1 MLKSWKYMFAAAASA
16 VLLTG
21 CVSEQPSDI
30 SLDELEAR
38 VAQAM
43 DPAGDYRKANAYYQR
58 QNVVEECFWEDKHQL
73 VEVRFQR
80 PDKFKFSYF
89 EKNAP
94 ITEILSTDGKAWMIN
109 YKENTIN
116 EITGEAL
123 EKFKVMLSL
132 GHPDTDY
139 DKLFAKVDTVI
150 VRQSGTDY
158 YKLTCHPRLANA
170 NPIIIYIDKNEYL
183 PRRMELTIK
192 HPDGDIESV
201 STIVEYLQFGNVK
214 LPMLT
219 QVTEGFREYTTRVVG
234 YQINAQFAPEVFQ
247 KPKFDPVL
255 IEMQK
260 QRSRRR

>member
-1 MLKSWKYMFAAAASA
+1 MKKSWKYVICSA
-16 VLLTG
+16 VSAILLAG

-30 SLDELEAR
+30 SLDELEAK

-58 QNVVEECFWEDKHQL
+58 QNVIEEGFWSDKKQL

-80 PDKFKFSYF
+80 PDKFKLSYF

-94 ITEILSTDGKAWMIN
+94 ITEILSVGGQAWMIN

-139 DKLFAKVDTVI
+139 DKLFAKVDMVI
-150 VRQSGTDY
+150 VREGGIDC
-158 YKLTCHPRLANA
+158 YKLTCHPRLKKA
-170 NPIIIYIDKNEYL
+170 NPIIIYIDKKEYL

-192 HPDGDIESV
+192 HPDGNIESV
-201 STIVEYLQFGNVK
+201 SDIAEYLQFGNIK
-214 LPMLT
+214 LPTLT
-219 QVTEGFREYTTRVVG
+219 RVTEGIREYTTRVVG
-234 YQINAQFAPEVFQ
+234 YQLNAQFGPEVFR

-260 QRSRRR
+260 QRERRR